1 MSLLDLLGNQIDD
14 QTISQISS
22 QLGIDSGTASK
33 AIGAALPMLVSALA
47 KNTASESGA
56 QALGNAL
63 QAHDGNILGDLA
75 GFLGGGNASS
85 MGAGILKHV
94 LGGRQNAAAS
104 AVGQASGLD
113 LGKAAQLLMMLAPIV
128 MGVLGKSQ
136 RQAGAS
142 TGAGGFDL
150 GSLVGMLQG
159 DNQRISAQPQ
169 GSVLNS
175 ILDRDG
181 DGQIGDDLA
190 NLGMSV
196 LGGLLGGKR

>member
-14 QTISQISS
+14 STIAQIGS

-33 AIGAALPMLVSALA
+33 AVSAALPMLVSALA
-47 KNTASESGA
+47 KNATSESGA

-63 QAHDGNILGDLA
+63 NAHDGNILGDLA
-75 GFLGGGNASS
+75 GFLGGGNATS
-85 MGAGILKHV
+85 MGAGILKHM

-128 MGVLGKSQ
+128 MGVLGRSQ
-136 RQAGAS
+136 RQSAAPA
-142 TGAGGFDL
+142 GAGGFDL

-159 DNQRISAQPQ
+159 DSQRIGAQPQ
-169 GSVLNS
+169 GSILNS

-181 DGQIGDDLA
+181 DGQVGDDLA